1 MKKLSLLLLTLCL
14 SLATWA
20 ALLDPN
26 TGWDYLNPY
35 AYDLKS
41 EVIDNGS
48 TLRLTYKFNAP
59 GFGNS
64 DDYNLLNPKDGTGTG
79 RGIQIYLLYK
89 NEQGEWQRVQKDDG
103 TGDYGIYSGGYNE
116 ATTYTVEV
124 PVADLPKNCKGK
136 ELTWEAR
143 VHGNIGRTKPKVVKA
158 SGTKPTN
165 AYGIAINNDPMHARF
180 AQMFVSEAYPNKRGG
195 WDKHGSGD
203 VYANANT
210 MLEYSPLLTYVCAHH
225 KHYYNGNG
233 NVSHFASSW
242 GNGNVYSYANSYN
255 NEPNRVKIS
264 EDGRMFVSSFHPH
277 AACAVVEYGRN
288 RDAYDAYNYYSV
300 ITNNWGDNDNL
311 TNNDNNNP
319 FLYRRCIGM
328 DVKGSGD
335 NLKIILLWIDANG
348 VSYKW
353 TDNSTQSGAKFEIWE
368 YEVGRT
374 EKDQYLNSTRL
385 YLPPFDTSCDY
396 VSKIGE
402 YTDWDHQNSAG
413 GAFYQGVVYSWN
425 NHYRG
430 FADLAYGPNNDVW
443 VKLDYAQEKAVKAK
457 IIRVKLDNGAATKKT
472 VEVTRTGGY
481 YGGSAIFIKDNMLFT
496 GTGANSSGGVSSED
510 NFIHVYEINSA
521 TGELT
526 TNNDGSLKPKWK
538 IQDSRIGKWV
548 TGFTSDYAGNI
559 FVTTDD
565 GTWKSG
571 SGANFTANV
580 LGIAMPYSTAVIT
593 RAKGTF
599 TIYDAV
605 PNILAT
611 DLRYDIVRGKNQ
623 YEFSFYV
630 NTKPQE
636 AEIRFY
642 ESKAA
647 MKLSLDVVNADNY
660 KDGTN
665 QYKPAFVY
673 KIPQGKL
680 KQGKITVNLG
690 AVGGLVDAN
699 GVITNERI
707 PAGVL
712 YWSVYVRTRD
722 NKNAYAPVY
731 QENVALN
738 FNTSG
743 TQMRKHIVVNNYPET
758 DMFGSIIA
766 ANYQNKTTGTRNER
780 GLLIYRIN
788 DKGIDDFTSPPTSSN
803 IKNERYTLST
813 TSYLNKN
820 TVDESFLNYPRRMA
834 VAPNGRIYIA
844 DEGSTGLPDNVT
856 FHCKPEVW
864 THSNGGVKIWDPTT
878 PNKFTIFSNNQI
890 NTSTGVALW
899 KHNPSDDKSW
909 KLYATNTYGEFTIH
923 SDGKSGNDSK
933 SYYTKAAQSG
943 KYAWNGFVEYLI
955 SSHPNGASTWQKSDS
970 IHHPLGMGDASGNF
984 SIVAMDKGIWL
995 CQHREHTVA
1004 LKDKINQPLADNME
1018 AICISFIPYN
1028 SNTRT
1033 WRSSWINGSKEND
1046 EQVKNRSKFSQTT
1059 SAPVQSTPGGG
1070 MAYKK
1075 IKISEGQYKEYIYVP
1090 NHDGHIAQVEITG
1103 WTGSGTSIK
1112 PTMDTV
1118 NVRLIATPNDLK
1130 GQHDVTGTSD
1140 KWTTSCITSM
1150 DFDFAGNLVITI
1162 GPGNHNS
1169 SHALMVYTM
1178 PYDRTNAREIQ
1189 APNSCIEI
1197 PERVAQLD
1205 MDKEDMDA
1213 VIAANVQKYPQGCA
1227 VDLYRPLQGKMFN
1240 TICLPFELD
1249 LTTLPEKHPLKDA
1262 EVREY
1267 TGLSLQ
1273 DISGEKVLALEF
1285 SEVSVL
1291 EANKPYIIQ
1300 IKDDNGYKSIMRFQ
1314 GPLLLTSTVGD
1325 EISND
1330 CTIDNIKY
1338 TITYKG
1344 IVPYQEVAALPD
1356 PETGEYLR
1364 LILVADNRLAA
1375 ITSTG
1380 NMYGFRGYFELS
1392 QPLPKGMKARISTDK
1407 KTPTNTTIVV
1417 DGKKVNIEKYLR
1429 EGRVYIR
1436 VGDSLY
1442 TIDGQVVE

>member
-1 MKKLSLLLLTLCL
+1 MSYLGNGHV
-14 SLATWA
+14 LAVDFFVGYGANAVLRYYEGT
-20 ALLDPN
+20 DK
-26 TGWDYLNPY
+26 
-35 AYDLKS
+35 KS
-41 EVIDNGS
+41 E
-48 TLRLTYKFNAP
+48 NAITRA
-59 GFGNS
+59 
-64 DDYNLLNPKDGTGTG
+64 DK
-79 RGIQIYLLYK
+79 
-89 NEQGEWQRVQKDDG
+89 QG
-103 TGDYGIYSGGYNE
+103 Y
-116 ATTYTVEV
+116 
-124 PVADLPKNCKGK
+124 
-136 ELTWEAR
+136 
-143 VHGNIGRTKPKVVKA
+143 
-158 SGTKPTN
+158 
-165 AYGIAINNDPMHARF
+165 
-180 AQMFVSEAYPNKRGG
+180 
-195 WDKHGSGD
+195 
-203 VYANANT
+203 
-210 MLEYSPLLTYVCAHH
+210 
-225 KHYYNGNG
+225 
-233 NVSHFASSW
+233 
-242 GNGNVYSYANSYN
+242 
-255 NEPNRVKIS
+255 
-264 EDGRMFVSSFHPH
+264 
-277 AACAVVEYGRN
+277 
-288 RDAYDAYNYYSV
+288 
-300 ITNNWGDNDNL
+300 
-311 TNNDNNNP
+311 
-319 FLYRRCIGM
+319 
-328 DVKGSGD
+328 
-335 NLKIILLWIDANG
+335 
-348 VSYKW
+348 
-353 TDNSTQSGAKFEIWE
+353 
-368 YEVGRT
+368 
-374 EKDQYLNSTRL
+374 
-385 YLPPFDTSCDY
+385 
-396 VSKIGE
+396 
-402 YTDWDHQNSAG
+402 
-413 GAFYQGVVYSWN
+413 
-425 NHYRG
+425 
-430 FADLAYGPNNDVW
+430 
-443 VKLDYAQEKAVKAK
+443 
-457 IIRVKLDNGAATKKT
+457 
-472 VEVTRTGGY
+472 Y
-481 YGGSAIFIKDNMLFT
+481 YGGAGLLAYQDDDGKYIVSGRTYYYGYESNPNTNETNGRIHTYTLSNTTISSSPKSGWSLTGVKTRNIINAMAMDCAKNIYAVSFT
-496 GTGANSSGGVSSED
+496 DGSEDVGTGQLLA
-510 NFIHVYEINSA
+510 F
-521 TGELT
+521 
-526 TNNDGSLKPKWK
+526 
-538 IQDSRIGKWV
+538 
-548 TGFTSDYAGNI
+548 
-559 FVTTDD
+559 
-565 GTWKSG
+565 
-571 SGANFTANV
+571 
-580 LGIAMPYSTAVIT
+580 AMPYSGETT
-593 RAKGTF
+593 
-599 TIYDAV
+599 TIAPSSNAATNRYFNIKPI

-731 QENVALN
+731 QENVTLN
-738 FNTSG
+738 FNVDG

-766 ANYQNKTTGTRNER
+766 ANYQNTPTNER

-788 DKGIDDFTSPPTSSN
+788 DKGIDDLATPPTNSN
-803 IKNERYTLST
+803 VKNERYALST
-813 TSYLNKN
+813 TSYHNKN
-820 TVDESFLNYPRRMA
+820 TEDNSFLNYPRRMA
-834 VAPNGRIYIA
+834 VAPDGRIYIA
-844 DEGSTGLPDNVT
+844 DEGSTGLPSNVL
-856 FHCKPEVW
+856 FHCKSDILN
-864 THSNGGVKIWDPTT
+864 HSNGGVKFWDPSS
-878 PNKFTIFSNNQI
+878 PNKFTLFSSNKI

-899 KHNPSDDKSW
+899 KHNPSDDNSW
-909 KLYATNTYGEFTIH
+909 KLYATNTYSEFTTH
-923 SDGKSGNDSK
+923 SDGDATTASK
-933 SYYTKAAQSG
+933 SYYTKANQTV
-943 KYAWNGFVEYLI
+943 KYGWNGFAEYLI
-955 SSHPNGASTWQKSDS
+955 SSHPNGFDKWIKSDS
-970 IHHPLGMGDASGNF
+970 IHHSLGMGDASGNF
-984 SIVAMDKGIWL
+984 SIVAMDKGIWM

-1004 LKDKINQPLADNME
+1004 LKDKINQPLADNVE

-1033 WRSSWINGSKEND
+1033 WRSSWINGSKENA

-1059 SAPVQSTPGGG
+1059 DAPVQSTPGGG

-1162 GPGNHNS
+1162 GPGNNNS

-1213 VIAANVQKYPQGCA
+1213 VIAANVQKYPEGCA

-1249 LTTLPEKHPLKDA
+1249 INKLPENHPLNGSR
-1262 EVREY
+1262 VREFIGV
-1267 TGLSLQ
+1267 TVQ
-1273 DISGEKVLALEF
+1273 NISGENILVLEF
-1285 SEVSVL
+1285 SEVNVL

-1300 IKDDNGYKSIMRFQ
+1300 PKDDNGYNSIIRFQ
-1314 GPLLLTSTVGD
+1314 GPIRLTKTSGTAIPKD
-1325 EISND
+1325 Y
-1330 CTIDNIKY
+1330 TIDNIKY

-1442 TIDGQVVE
+1442 TVDGQLVK

>member
-1 MKKLSLLLLTLCL
+1 MKKLLLIL
-14 SLATWA
+14 SAVFVSVMSWA
-20 ALLDPN
+20 QKNPD

-35 AYDLKS
+35 AYDLRS
-41 EVIDNGS
+41 EVVNNGT

-203 VYANANT
+203 VYAKSNT
-210 MLEYSPLLTYVCAHH
+210 MLEYSPWLTYVCAHH
-225 KHYYNGNG
+225 KHYYDG

-288 RDAYDAYNYYSV
+288 RDAYDAYKYYSV
-300 ITNNWGDNDNL
+300 IKNNWGDNDNL
-311 TNNDNNNP
+311 TNSDNNNP
-319 FLYRRCIGM
+319 FLYRRCVGM
-328 DVKGSGD
+328 DVKGSGE

-368 YEVGRT
+368 YEVGRA

-385 YLPPFDTSCDY
+385 YLPPFDTSCGY

-402 YTDWDHQNSAG
+402 YTDWDYQNSAG

-995 CQHREHTVA
+995 CQHREHTVT

-1249 LTTLPEKHPLKDA
+1249 INKLPENHPLNGSR
-1262 EVREY
+1262 VREY
-1267 TGLSLQ
+1267 TGVTVQ
-1273 DISGEKVLALEF
+1273 NISGENILVLEF

-1291 EANKPYIIQ
+1291 EANIPYIIQ
-1300 IKDDNGYKSIMRFQ
+1300 PKDDNGYNSIIRFQ
-1314 GPLLLTSTVGD
+1314 GPIRLTNTSGTAIPKD
-1325 EISND
+1325 Y
-1330 CTIDNIKY
+1330 TIDNIKY

>member
-1 MKKLSLLLLTLCL
+1 MKKLSLLIFAFCA
-14 SLATWA
+14 SVMSWA
-20 ALLDPN
+20 QKNPD
-26 TGWDYLNPY
+26 TDWDYLNPY
-35 AYDLKS
+35 AYDLRS
-41 EVIDNGS
+41 EVVNNGT

-64 DDYNLLNPKDGTGTG
+64 DDYNLMNPKTNGTG

-89 NEQGEWQRVQKDDG
+89 DEQGQWQRVKKDN
-103 TGDYGIYSGGYNE
+103 GDEYGIYSGGYSE
-116 ATTYTVEV
+116 AKAYTVD
-124 PVADLPKNCKGK
+124 VAVSDIPKNCKGK

-143 VHGNIGRTKPKVVKA
+143 VHGNIGRTVPRVVKA

-195 WDKHGSGD
+195 WDKHGTGD
-203 VYANANT
+203 VYAKSNT
-210 MLEYSPLLTYVCAHH
+210 MLEFNPWLNYVCAHH
-225 KHYYNGNG
+225 KHYHDGNL
-233 NVSHFASSW
+233 SHFASSW
-242 GNGNVYSYANSYN
+242 KNGTVYSYDHSYN

-277 AACAVVEYGRN
+277 AACAVVEYDRN
-288 RDAYDAYNYYSV
+288 RDTYNGYNYFSV
-300 ITNNWGDNDNL
+300 IKNSWGDNDNL
-311 TNNDNNNP
+311 TNSDNNNP

-328 DVKGSGD
+328 DVKGSGE

-348 VSYKW
+348 SSYKYN
-353 TDNSTQSGAKFEIWE
+353 TTTQYSAKFEIWE
-368 YEVGRT
+368 YELGRA
-374 EKDQYLNSTRL
+374 EKNGYFNSSRL
-385 YLPPFDTSCDY
+385 SLSPFDTSCDY
-396 VSKIGE
+396 VHQIGE
-402 YTDWDHQNSAG
+402 YTDWDYTGNSAG

-430 FADLAYGPNNDVW
+430 FADLAYGPNDDVW
-443 VKLDYAQEKAVKAK
+443 VKLDYAQQESVKAK
-457 IIRVKLDNGAATKKT
+457 IIRVKLSDGAVTKKD
-472 VEVTRTGGY
+472 VEVSRSAGY
-481 YGGSAIFIKDNMLFT
+481 YGGSAVFIKDGMLFT
-496 GTGANSSGGVSSED
+496 GTGDSY
-510 NFIHVYEINSA
+510 IHVYMINSA
-521 TGELT
+521 TGELS
-526 TNNDGSLKPKWK
+526 TNNNGSLNPKWK
-538 IQDSRIGKWV
+538 IQNSNIGKWV
-548 TGFTSDYAGNI
+548 TSFTSDYAGNI
-559 FVTTDD
+559 FATTD
-565 GTWKSG
+565 GGWS
-571 SGANFTANV
+571 SGANYPANV
-580 LGIAMPYSTAVIT
+580 LGIAMPYNSVILT

-642 ESKAA
+642 ESKDD

-665 QYKPAFVY
+665 QNKPAFVY
-673 KIPQGKL
+673 KIPQNKL

-743 TQMRKHIVVNNYPET
+743 TQMRKQIVVNNYPET

-766 ANYQNKTTGTRNER
+766 SNFQNNSPTER
-780 GLLIYRIN
+780 GLLIYSIN
-788 DKGIDDFTSPPTSSN
+788 DKGVDDFATPPTSSN
-803 IKNERYTLST
+803 VKNERYALST

-820 TVDESFLNYPRRMA
+820 TEDGSSLNYPRRMA

-844 DEGSTGLPDNVT
+844 DEGSTGLPNNVT
-856 FHCKPEVW
+856 FHCKEAILA
-864 THSNGGVKIWDPTT
+864 HSYGGVKFWDPST
-878 PNKFTIFSNNQI
+878 PNKFTLFSSNQI
-890 NTSTGVALW
+890 NTSTGVTLW
-899 KHNPSDDKSW
+899 KHNPSDDNSW
-909 KLYATNTYGEFTIH
+909 KLYATNTYSEFTTH
-923 SDGKSGNDSK
+923 SDGDASNNSK
-933 SYYTKAAQSG
+933 SYYTKANQAG
-943 KYAWNGFVEYLI
+943 KYGWNGFAEYLI
-955 SSHPNGASTWQKSDS
+955 SSHPNGSTAWVKSDS

-984 SIVAMDKGIWL
+984 SIVAMDKGIWM

-1033 WRSSWINGSKEND
+1033 WRSSWINGSKENA
-1046 EQVKNRSKFSQTT
+1046 EQVANRSKFSQTT

-1213 VIAANVQKYPQGCA
+1213 VIAANVQKYPEGCA

-1249 LTTLPEKHPLKDA
+1249 INKLPENHPLNGSR
-1262 EVREY
+1262 VREY
-1267 TGLSLQ
+1267 TGVTVQ
-1273 DISGEKVLALEF
+1273 NISGENILVLEF

-1291 EANKPYIIQ
+1291 KANIPYIIQ
-1300 IKDDNGYKSIMRFQ
+1300 PKDDNGYNSIIRFQ
-1314 GPLLLTSTVGD
+1314 GPIRLTNTSGTAIPKD
-1325 EISND
+1325 Y
-1330 CTIDNIKY
+1330 TIDNIKY

-1407 KTPTNTTIVV
+1407 KSPTNTTIVV

-1442 TIDGQVVE
+1442 TVDGQLVK

>member
-1 MKKLSLLLLTLCL
+1 MKKLLLIL
-14 SLATWA
+14 SAVFVSVSIRS

-41 EVIDNGS
+41 EVINNGQ

-59 GFGNS
+59 GFNNS
-64 DDYNLLNPKDGTGTG
+64 DDYNLLNPKTGGTG

-103 TGDYGIYSGGYNE
+103 TGDFGIYTGGFSE
-116 ATTYTVEV
+116 AKAYTVEV
-124 PVADLPKNCKGK
+124 PIADLPKNCKGK

-225 KHYYNGNG
+225 KHYHDGN
-233 NVSHFASSW
+233 NSHFASSW
-242 GNGNVYSYANSYN
+242 KNGTVYSYDNSYN

-264 EDGRMFVSSFHPH
+264 DDGRMFVSSFHPH
-277 AACAVVEYGRN
+277 ASCAVVEYGRN
-288 RDAYDAYNYYSV
+288 RDAYDAYKYYSV
-300 ITNNWGDNDNL
+300 IQNKWGDNDNL

-348 VSYKW
+348 VSYKYGN
-353 TDNSTQSGAKFEIWE
+353 TTQYKAKFEIWE
-368 YEVGRT
+368 YEVGRA
-374 EKDQYLNSTRL
+374 EKAGYLNSNRL
-385 YLPPFDTSCDY
+385 YLSPFDTSNGY
-396 VSKIGE
+396 VHKIGE
-402 YTDWDHQNSAG
+402 YADWDYENSAG

-443 VKLDYAQEKAVKAK
+443 VKLDYAQQETVKAK

-472 VEVTRTGGY
+472 VEVQRTSGY
-481 YGGSAIFIKDNMLFT
+481 YGGSAIYVNDNMLFT
-496 GTGANSSGGVSSED
+496 GTAD
-510 NFIHVYEINSA
+510 NAIHVYEISST
-521 TGELT
+521 TGELET
-526 TNNDGSLKPKWK
+526 DNNGALKPKWK
-538 IQDSRIGKWV
+538 ITDSKIGKWV
-548 TGFTSDYAGNI
+548 TGFASDYAGNI
-559 FVTTDD
+559 FVTTE
-565 GTWKSG
+565 GNNWTSG
-571 SGANFTANV
+571 QIYAANV

-647 MKLSLDVVNADNY
+647 MKSSLDVVNADNY

-673 KIPQGKL
+673 KIPQNKL

-766 ANYQNKTTGTRNER
+766 ANYQNNNPEER
-780 GLLIYRIN
+780 GLLIYRIK
-788 DKGIDDFTSPPTSSN
+788 DKGIDDFTSPPTSNN
-803 IKNERYTLST
+803 IKNERYELSS
-813 TSYLNKN
+813 TSYINKN
-820 TVDESFLNYPRRMA
+820 TEDDSFLNYPRRMA
-834 VAPNGRIYIA
+834 IAPTGRIYIA
-844 DEGSTGLPDNVT
+844 DEGATGLPDNVL
-856 FHCKPEVW
+856 FHCKEAILA
-864 THSNGGVKIWDPTT
+864 HSNGGVKFWDPST
-878 PNKFTIFSNNQI
+878 PNKFTLFSYNTI

-899 KHNPSDDKSW
+899 KHDPSDDNSW
-909 KLYATNTYGEFTIH
+909 KLYATNTYSEFTTH
-923 SDGKSGNDSK
+923 SDGVAGNDSK
-933 SYYTKAAQSG
+933 SYYTKANQAG
-943 KYAWNGFVEYLI
+943 KYGWNGFVEYLI
-955 SSHPNGASTWQKSDS
+955 SSHPNGSSTWQNSES
-970 IHHPLGMGDASGNF
+970 IQRSLGMGDASGNF
-984 SIVAMDKGIWL
+984 SIVAMDKGIWM

-1004 LKDKINQPLADNME
+1004 LKDEIKQPLADNVE

-1033 WRSSWINGSKEND
+1033 WRSSWINGSYENA

-1075 IKISEGQYKEYIYVP
+1075 IKISDTQYKEYIYVP

-1118 NVRLIATPNDLK
+1118 NVRLIATPTDLK
-1130 GQHDVTGTSD
+1130 GEHVVTGTNN
-1140 KWTTSCITSM
+1140 KWRTSCITSM
-1150 DFDFAGNLVITI
+1150 DFDFAGNLVVTV

-1205 MDKEDMDA
+1205 MDKDDMDA

-1249 LTTLPEKHPLKDA
+1249 INKLPENHPLKGSR
-1262 EVREY
+1262 VREY
-1267 TGLSLQ
+1267 TGVTVQ
-1273 DISGEKVLALEF
+1273 NISGENILVLEF

-1300 IKDDNGYKSIMRFQ
+1300 IKDDNGYNSIIRFQ
-1314 GPLLLTSTVGD
+1314 GPIQLTNTSGIAVPKD
-1325 EISND
+1325 Y
-1330 CTIDNIKY
+1330 TIDNIKY

-1364 LILVADNRLAA
+1364 LILVADNRLAVL
-1375 ITSTG
+1375 TGDG

-1417 DGKKVNIEKYLR
+1417 DGKKVNIDKYLR

-1442 TIDGQVVE
+1442 TVDGQLVK